1 MKKRI
6 LLLVGLSLS
15 LIIGIG
21 ATIDAIHYFVFPP
34 SGLFFLLPAI
44 IIFAIHIPSLV
55 KAIKSFKSNN
65 TLKFESTSLLGG
77 ALFGIAFYTIVLIM
91 NLSVAIK
98 HQNADDW
105 FVFIKHLIKYICA
118 ILPCLIVS
126 IIAYRCDAKEEI
138 EV

>member
-1 MKKRI
+1 M
-6 LLLVGLSLS
+6 LLVGLSLS

-21 ATIDAIHYFVFPP
+21 ATIDAIHYFAFPP
-34 SGLFFLLPAI
+34 SGLFFLLLAI

-55 KAIKSFKSNN
+55 KTIKSFKSNN

-91 NLSVAIK
+91 NLSAAIK
-98 HQNADDW
+98 YQNADDW
-105 FVFIKHLIKYICA
+105 FVFKYICA

-126 IIAYRCDAKEEI
+126 IIAYRCDAKEEM